1 MTVTLFHTDGCHLC
15 EDVEQILR
23 RLAGRF
29 EFTLERLDIADDEQA
44 YGRYRTAIPVVWIDG
59 VEVARYPVDEATL
72 ARLLAAHGGG

>member
-15 EDVEQILR
+15 EEVEGILR

-29 EFTLERLDIADDEQA
+29 DFQLERVDIAGDEAA

-72 ARLLAAHGGG
+72 ARLLVEHSRG